1 MKKQKK
7 INLPPKE
14 NYNSVYVFYNNM
26 FDFNIYI
33 NATHADDAMEKF
45 DQCGFEHR
53 SNWKIMVELN
63 NQPSD

>member
-45 DQCGFEHR
+45 DQCGY
-53 SNWKIMVELN
+53 
-63 NQPSD
+63 